1 MPLHPRAPLK
11 PTDKPYPLLIFS
23 HGLAGTRHTYS
34 QYCAALA
41 SEGYVVLAVEHRDG
55 SGPAVV
61 LPPEG
66 ESRESRVLY
75 YTGVNDIR

>member
-1 MPLHPRAPLK
+1 M
-11 PTDKPYPLLIFS
+11 
-23 HGLAGTRHTYS
+23 
-34 QYCAALA
+34 
-41 SEGYVVLAVEHRDG
+41 LAVEHRDG